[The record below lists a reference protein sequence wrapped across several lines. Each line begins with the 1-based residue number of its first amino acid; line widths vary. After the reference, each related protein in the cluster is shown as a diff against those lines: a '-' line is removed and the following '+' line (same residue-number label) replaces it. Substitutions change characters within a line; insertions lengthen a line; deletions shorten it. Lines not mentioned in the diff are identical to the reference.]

1 MVKGQ
6 TVEGRLRNARLHIYA
21 RELRHDQT
29 DAERKFWEQ
38 LRNRR
43 LAGFKFQRQH
53 PIGRYIAD
61 FVCIEKQLIV
71 ESDGAQHAKR
81 ESYDAER
88 AAFLSIKGYRVLRFW
103 NVDVLT
109 NMEGVIATLLRE
121 LNGGNAAAIFWA
133 CHLKLGMTLLQML
146 PIGEVERGG
155 DRIDGHAVAA
165 PPVFDGFAHDVMP
178 PCGTATLLACV
189 PVGYLLIG
197 DAMLVSACC
206 AESIE
211 ITLWR
216 AHNRY
221 IIVDFALFA
230 RPDSAQMIALR
241 LKILLGR
248 SDLVLNQHADTFAA
262 TCDAKKKVYVAF
274 GNARQIT
281 AKSFVRCRR
290 AIVFA
295 FVGVFVGGELVAGV
309 GDVEA

>member
-121 LNGGNAAAIFWA
+121 LNGGKQNAFP
-133 CHLKLGMTLLQML
+133 L
-146 PIGEVERGG
+146 PHRG
-155 DRIDGHAVAA
+155 
-165 PPVFDGFAHDVMP
+165 
-178 PCGTATLLACV
+178 LA
-189 PVGYLLIG
+189 
-197 DAMLVSACC
+197 
-206 AESIE
+206 
-211 ITLWR
+211 
-216 AHNRY
+216 
-221 IIVDFALFA
+221 
-230 RPDSAQMIALR
+230 
-241 LKILLGR
+241 
-248 SDLVLNQHADTFAA
+248 
-262 TCDAKKKVYVAF
+262 
-274 GNARQIT
+274 
-281 AKSFVRCRR
+281 
-290 AIVFA
+290 
-295 FVGVFVGGELVAGV
+295 
-309 GDVEA
+309 